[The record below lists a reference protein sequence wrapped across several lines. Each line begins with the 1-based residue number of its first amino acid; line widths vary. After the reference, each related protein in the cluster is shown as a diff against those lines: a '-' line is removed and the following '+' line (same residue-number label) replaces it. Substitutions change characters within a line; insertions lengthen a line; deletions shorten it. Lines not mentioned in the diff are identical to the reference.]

1 MADLPVVLV
10 HGIRV
15 TGSMWSPVRSL
26 LRSPSAA
33 PDLPG
38 HGSLS
43 GMPYDMDAACD
54 VVAECIAGL
63 GGRAL
68 VAGLSLG
75 GYVGIATAARHPS
88 MVAGLVAIGCTA
100 RPGGAFARVYRLAG
114 RLAAGYPA
122 LANRISASG
131 FRRALPGPAG
141 EAVVAG
147 GLFCEVVPSVVEAV
161 TSEDPVVSLA
171 RYPGRVWLVNGA
183 RDPFRVNELDFLRAC
198 RNGSLTRISGRGH
211 LTVLAAP
218 DRMAG
223 FLDQAAD
230 AVRDRAA

>member
-1 MADLPVVLV
+1 MADLPIVLV
-10 HGIRV
+10 HGLRV

-38 HGSLS
+38 HGSRR
-43 GMPYDMDAACD
+43 GVPYDMDAACD

-100 RPGGAFARVYRLAG
+100 RPAGTLVHVYRLAA
-114 RLAAGYPA
+114 RLAAAKPA
-122 LANRISASG
+122 LADRVSAYG
-131 FRRALPGPAG
+131 LRRVLPGPAA
-141 EAVVAG
+141 EAMVAG
-147 GLFCEVVPSVVEAV
+147 GISCEVIPSVVEAV
-161 TSEDPVVSLA
+161 TSEDPEGSLR
-171 RYPGRVWLVNGA
+171 RYPGRVWLVNGS
-183 RDPFRVNELDFLRAC
+183 RDRFRANELDFLRAC
-198 RNGSLTRISGRGH
+198 QNGSLTVISGRGH
-211 LTVLAAP
+211 LGVLAAP
-218 DRMAG
+218 DRLAA
-223 FLDQAAD
+223 FLDKAAV
-230 AVRDRAA
+230 AVQEQES